1 MYREEPPLVWFDVE
15 RMSPEDIARLQ
26 AAPPGAYL
34 PYKSGDTPPM
44 GTIRVRYPT
53 PDELFR
59 WRPKGP
65 AVIEYAAPAEVRRKR
80 TDA

>member
-1 MYREEPPLVWFDVE
+1 MYREEPPLRWYDAD

-26 AAPPGAYL
+26 AAPLGAML
-34 PYKSGDTPPM
+34 PYKAGQTAPM
-44 GTIRVRYPT
+44 GEIRVRYPT
-53 PDELFR
+53 PDELFH

-65 AVIEYAAPAEVRRKR
+65 AVIEYAAPAEVRRRR